1 MTAKGIYI
9 YGIVPNLYSTEM
21 FRSLEGSGVY
31 AIPFQNISA
40 IVSDRLDIEPEPLS
54 RESLGYLLVHH
65 QKTVEELQR
74 KGFSMLIPMRLGKVV
89 ESKQEVIKIL
99 TNGYDLII
107 TTLQKIENLLEIDLV
122 ATWGNFPGILQEIA
136 GHPDIA
142 AMKADLLKKS
152 GTLTQIDQVSVGML
166 VQEKLKE
173 KNAKVELNILDSLSA
188 ICIDIKMHEV
198 MNDEMVT
205 NSALLIKNNMQEK
218 VDQIIN
224 QLDDEYK
231 GLLNFKLVGPL
242 PCYSFFTLEIKELDP
257 EHVSQAKKDLELRE
271 ETSDTEIKQ
280 AYLKKAKLFHP
291 DVHIENGDKENFNRI
306 NKAYHTMLN
315 YSAAARQSSKDDPI
329 SLAKEKIIEN
339 LILVKIKD

>member
-142 AMKADLLKKS
+142 AMKADLPKKS
-152 GTLTQIDQVSVGML
+152 STLTQIDQVSVGML

-224 QLDDEYK
+224 QLDEEYE
-231 GLLNFKLVGPL
+231 G
-242 PCYSFFTLEIKELDP
+242 CIS
-257 EHVSQAKKDLELRE
+257 
-271 ETSDTEIKQ
+271 TS
-280 AYLKKAKLFHP
+280 
-291 DVHIENGDKENFNRI
+291 
-306 NKAYHTMLN
+306 
-315 YSAAARQSSKDDPI
+315 S
-329 SLAKEKIIEN
+329 
-339 LILVKIKD
+339 